1 MEGDEEI
8 VRAESI
14 LGGRKKRA
22 YISSPVSKQI
32 RMKTYYEWSITQ
44 IHVTN
49 IAIYL
54 RGIMKLLQK

>member
-8 VRAESI
+8 VRAELI
-14 LGGRKKRA
+14 LGGRKKHA
-22 YISSPVSKQI
+22 YIFPDDETNAHENI
-32 RMKTYYEWSITQ
+32 LWNITQ

-54 RGIMKLLQK
+54 HGIMRLL